1 MKYDKLLNQLRQTET
16 LFKDKSVLLQDDY
29 NSEPLFRDR
38 QQEELVYHLCSNPP
52 NNVAGQGKPGTGK
65 SLIIRRLGDLWERE
79 TPRSKLVYV
88 NCKWANT
95 DYRVYYHI
103 LGAYNRNVAIT
114 GFPVDYLRSELVKA
128 LDEKRHTS
136 LIVLDEID
144 GLIRKPH
151 NYANTTLY
159 TLSRLN
165 TELKKAKM
173 AVWIVSNDLN
183 FTDYLDP
190 RALSSLA
197 LEDVYF
203 PPYTSGETFEI
214 IRMIAE
220 RALKSGTY
228 SDDALRLISEHI
240 GEYSGDIRMAKK
252 VLKKAAEMAWRDG
265 NSYIDGAQAQ
275 RAYMEVQRDIV
286 VQAVETLPT
295 QTKIVLLSCIQILQS
310 GEKPRQISTGEIYA
324 TYKNAT
330 KRYGAHTLTIRRVTE
345 LIAELDGLNLIYAK
359 ISSLGRFG
367 RSRYVKIVHPT
378 VVAHQGIL
386 ESQVLREL

>member
-1 MKYDKLLNQLRQTET
+1 MRYDRLLNQLRRTET
-16 LFKDKSVLLQDDY
+16 LFKDKSVLLQDDCTG
-29 NSEPLFRDR
+29 EPLFRDR
-38 QQEELVYHLCSNPP
+38 QQEELIYHLCPDLP
-52 NNVAGQGKPGTGK
+52 NNVATWGKPGTGK
-65 SLIIRRLGDLWERE
+65 SLIIKILGELWERN
-79 TPRSKLVYV
+79 TPRSKFVYV

-103 LGAYNRNVAIT
+103 LGAYARNIAVT
-114 GFPVDYLRSELVKA
+114 GFPVDYLRSEIVKA
-128 LDEKRHTS
+128 LDQRKHTS

-151 NYANTTLY
+151 NYANPTLY

-165 TELKKAKM
+165 TELKRSKM

-214 IRMIAE
+214 IRTIAE

-240 GEYSGDIRMAKK
+240 GEYSGDVRMAKK
-252 VLKKAAEMAWRDG
+252 VLKKAAEMTWRDG
-265 NSYIDGAQAQ
+265 CSYID
-275 RAYMEVQRDIV
+275 RARVQKAYEEVQRDIM
-286 VQAVETLPT
+286 VQAVETLPV
-295 QTKIVLLSCIQILQS
+295 QTKIVLLTCIQMRLDE
-310 GEKPRQISTGEIYA
+310 EKQVSTGEIYTA
-324 TYKNAT
+324 YKSIT
-330 KRYGAHTLTIRRVTE
+330 KHYGTHTLTIRRVTE
-345 LIAELDGLNLIYAK
+345 LVAELDGLNLIYAK

-367 RSRYVKIVHPT
+367 RSRYVKNVHPT
-378 VVAHQGIL
+378 VVAYQSAL
-386 ESQVLREL
+386 ESQVLKEL